1 MYREL
6 RWLRR
11 RKDSQ
16 ANMVSK
22 LHIEAL
28 RYAFDVPGAFD
39 TTAFRRLK
47 RLQGTS
53 CRLCRVGAPVKVPGY
68 SYKASSL
75 ISTCKGRY
83 REMTAKLGGNTGIC
97 SRPYYGDG
105 SFLFILYD
113 MS

>member
-6 RWLRR
+6 RWLRG
-11 RKDSQ
+11 RKNSQ

-28 RYAFDVPGAFD
+28 RYAVDVPGAFQHNG
-39 TTAFRRLK
+39 FPELQV
-47 RLQGTS
+47 LQGTS
-53 CRLCRVGAPVKVPGY
+53 CRLCRVGAPVTVPGY
-68 SYKASSL
+68 YYKAYSL

-105 SFLFILYD
+105 SFLFVLCQ